1 MTYKRVLLKLSGEFL
16 ASENGFGIAHEAT
29 RALAKEVKAAKDSS
43 GVEMCIVVGA
53 GNLWRGAR
61 NGAGMDAAT
70 ADYMG
75 MIATV
80 MNALALQDAL
90 EQLGQPTRVQTA
102 IAMASVAE
110 PYIRR
115 KAMRHLEK
123 GRIVIFAAGTGNP
136 FFTTDTTASLR
147 ALEVEAEV
155 VLMAKN
161 KVDGVY
167 DSDPRTNPNAVKIES
182 ITHMEVV
189 ARGLQVMDATA
200 LTLCADKNMPLV
212 VFDIFEPENLA
223 RLLRGEKVGTY
234 ISS

>member
-29 RALAKEVKAAKDSS
+29 QALAQEVKAAKDSS

-189 ARGLQVMDATA
+189 SRGLQVMDATA

-212 VFDIFEPENLA
+212 VFDIFEPDNLA
-223 RLLRGEKVGTY
+223 RILRGEKVGTY

>member
-29 RALAKEVKAAKDSS
+29 QALAQEVKAAKDSS

-189 ARGLQVMDATA
+189 SRGLQVMDATA

>member
-16 ASENGFGIAHEAT
+16 SSENGFGIAPDAT
-29 RALAKEVKAAKDSS
+29 KALAQEVKAAKDSS

-115 KAMRHLEK
+115 RAMRHLEK

-167 DSDPRTNPNAVKIES
+167 DSDPRTNPDAKKIES
-182 ITHMEVV
+182 ISHMEVV
-189 ARGLQVMDATA
+189 SRGLQVMDATA

-212 VFDIFEPENLA
+212 VFDIYEPNNLM
-223 RLLRGEKVGTY
+223 RLLKGEKVGTY